1 MADMSKLSIREHH
14 SEPVSEPDDDGTV
27 TDHNHAWRPGEARDI
42 TTDFSSAAS
51 GQWNQVRCRAR
62 LNRR

>member
-14 SEPVSEPDDDGTV
+14 SKPASEQDDDGTV
-27 TDHNHAWRPGEARDI
+27 TDHNHASRPREAQDI
-42 TTDFSSAAS
+42 TTGFSSAAS
-51 GQWNQVRCRAR
+51 GQCIQLRCRAR